1 MKHSNMYNVIYS
13 AMCPKISVK
22 LLVRAEGQ
30 GHVKGNRI
38 NYYSKT
44 EENKPEKAAWSD
56 VGDRLK
62 V

>member
-13 AMCPKISVK
+13 VMCPKISVK

-30 GHVKGNRI
+30 GHAKGNRI

-44 EENKPEKAAWSD
+44 EENKPEKAA
-56 VGDRLK
+56 
-62 V
+62 